1 MTEKK
6 PLRPYK
12 LLHLIVNDTK
22 RKQVE
27 DIMEEYAVPIS
38 MALRA
43 KGTVKRSWL
52 KHLGVRNQGKLQY
65 HFALPEDKA
74 DAMLDVLKERLHL
87 GNPGQGIAY
96 LKPLLFGITPIEAFD
111 AQELQDICLELCREE
126 GNMYKK
132 ISVIVDLGL
141 ADEVIEAARQGG
153 ARGGTILHGH
163 GSATEEHAKLF
174 GFEIVPEKE
183 LVIILTPNQY
193 LEPVIKSIND
203 KIKLDQ
209 SGNGILYV
217 EDVESTVGL
226 YEG

>member
-1 MTEKK
+1 
-6 PLRPYK
+6 
-12 LLHLIVNDTK
+12 
-22 RKQVE
+22 
-27 DIMEEYAVPIS
+27 
-38 MALRA
+38 
-43 KGTVKRSWL
+43 
-52 KHLGVRNQGKLQY
+52 
-65 HFALPEDKA
+65 
-74 DAMLDVLKERLHL
+74 
-87 GNPGQGIAY
+87 
-96 LKPLLFGITPIEAFD
+96 
-111 AQELQDICLELCREE
+111 
-126 GNMYKK
+126 MYKK